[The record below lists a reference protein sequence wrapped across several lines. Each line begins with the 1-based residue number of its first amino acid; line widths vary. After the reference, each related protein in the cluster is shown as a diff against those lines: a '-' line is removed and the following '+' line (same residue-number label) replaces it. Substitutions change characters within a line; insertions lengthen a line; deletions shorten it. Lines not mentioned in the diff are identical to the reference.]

1 MFKSN
6 IETGSREKNSLTS
19 SIGSRSIVN
28 SCWHRQN
35 VWSRGRC
42 GCWDL
47 ARFGW
52 RCGGHSWGFHQLW
65 VADWFLAARV
75 IRISLHGASLSQLVH
90 WTSVPETNVIL
101 KTLETSLNIKDFSL
115 NIFFLGGVVCYT
127 CSTFMLFILFLFF
140 LGGWGSK
147 KVKHSMLMV
156 VWDKINLHTGLH
168 Q

>member
-1 MFKSN
+1 M
-6 IETGSREKNSLTS
+6 
-19 SIGSRSIVN
+19 
-28 SCWHRQN
+28 
-35 VWSRGRC
+35 
-42 GCWDL
+42 
-47 ARFGW
+47 
-52 RCGGHSWGFHQLW
+52 
-65 VADWFLAARV
+65 ADWFLAARV

-115 NIFFLGGVVCYT
+115 NIFFWGGGVVCYT

-156 VWDKINLHTGLH
+156 V
-168 Q
+168 